1 MNRTTL
7 LLSTALLAVAIA
19 GAPNTGLAQGQAQP
33 PAPQAQGAD
42 KSSEDHK
49 AHHPTDAT
57 TAQAAPGT
65 TAPAPAPAVPG
76 QGGAGQAP
84 AMGMMGGGTGMMGG
98 DMGAMMQRMMPMMRG
113 MMAQRGMERMDG
125 PMGMMAPRRVEG
137 RIAFLRTELQI
148 TEAQTPAWNA
158 FADVLRAQARGMEAM
173 RSRMMGGGAMPAGQ
187 MPAGPMPGAQ
197 APGSPPSAGQMPGGQ
212 MQAGQ
217 APGRPM
223 PGAGMGMAPSPGG
236 AVSFPDHADQVVQ
249 MLTATL
255 ETARATATSGRA
267 LYAVLTDTQKKT
279 ADELLAMPM
288 RGM

>member
-19 GAPNTGLAQGQAQP
+19 GAPNAVLAQGQTQL

-49 AHHPTDAT
+49 AHHPSDVV

-65 TAPAPAPAVPG
+65 TTPAPTPSVPG
-76 QGGAGQAP
+76 QVGTGQAP
-84 AMGMMGGGTGMMGG
+84 AMGMMGGGMGMMGG
-98 DMGAMMQRMMPMMRG
+98 DMGAMMQQMMPMMRG
-113 MMAQRGMERMDG
+113 MMAQRSMERMDG
-125 PMGMMAPRRVEG
+125 PMGMMAPGRVEG

-158 FADVLRAQARGMEAM
+158 FADVLRAQARGMGAM

-197 APGSPPSAGQMPGGQ
+197 APGSPPSAGPMPVGQMPGGQ
-212 MQAGQ
+212 AT
-217 APGRPM
+217 GRPM
-223 PGAGMGMAPSPGG
+223 PGAGMGMMPNQG
-236 AVSFPDHADQVVQ
+236 ATVSFPDHADQVVQ
-249 MLTATL
+249 MLTARH
-255 ETARATATSGRA
+255 EAARAIATAGRA

>member
-7 LLSTALLAVAIA
+7 LISTALLALSIA
-19 GAPNTGLAQGQAQP
+19 GAPLAGLAQGQAQP

-42 KSSEDHK
+42 KGNEDHK
-49 AHHPTDAT
+49 EHHPTGAT

-65 TAPAPAPAVPG
+65 ATPAPAPSVPG
-76 QGGAGQAP
+76 QAGAGQAP
-84 AMGMMGGGTGMMGG
+84 AMGMMGGGMGMMGG

-113 MMAQRGMERMDG
+113 MMAQHGMERMDG
-125 PMGMMAPRRVEG
+125 PMGMMAPGRVEG

-158 FADVLRAQARGMEAM
+158 FADVLRAQARGMGAM
-173 RSRMMGGGAMPAGQ
+173 RSRMMGNSAMPAGQ
-187 MPAGPMPGAQ
+187 MPTGPMPGAQ
-197 APGSPPSAGQMPGGQ
+197 APGSPPSAGPMPGGQMPGGQ
-212 MQAGQ
+212 AT
-217 APGRPM
+217 GRPM
-223 PGAGMGMAPSPGG
+223 PGAGMGMMPNQG
-236 AVSFPDHADQVVQ
+236 ATVSFPDHADQVVQ
-249 MLTATL
+249 MLAASH
-255 ETARATATSGRA
+255 EAARAIATTGRA

>member
-1 MNRTTL
+1 MNRTNL
-7 LLSTALLAVAIA
+7 LVSTALLATVIA
-19 GAPNTGLAQGQAQP
+19 GTPMAARAQPQAQP
-33 PAPQAQGAD
+33 PTTPAQGAD
-42 KSSEDHK
+42 KSTEDHK
-49 AHHPTDAT
+49 AHHPSGAVTV
-57 TAQAAPGT
+57 QAAPGT
-65 TAPAPAPAVPG
+65 TTPAPSAPG
-76 QGGAGQAP
+76 QGGAGQGGGVQAP
-84 AMGMMGGGTGMMGG
+84 AMGMMGG

-187 MPAGPMPGAQ
+187 MPAGPMAGAQ
-197 APGSPPSAGQMPGGQ
+197 APG
-212 MQAGQ
+212 
-217 APGRPM
+217 RPV
-223 PGAGMGMAPSPGG
+223 PGAGMAMVPSQS
-236 AVSFPDHADQVVQ
+236 ATVSFPDHADHDVHI
-249 MLTATL
+249 LTASL
-255 ETARATATSGRA
+255 ETARAIATAGRA

-279 ADELLAMPM
+279 ADELLAVPM